1 MLSLAALPATADVL
15 RIATYDV
22 EMNRAGPGLLL
33 RDLLRGDDPV
43 VAASVQATVALKADV
58 LVLTSFDYDLDQVAL
73 DAFAGQLALLGQP
86 YPYRFSLRPNTGV
99 PTGLDLD
106 GDGELGG
113 PRDAQGYGRFS
124 GEGGMAVLSR
134 LPIRTGEVR
143 DFSGFLWRD
152 LPGALLFDGMTPE
165 AAALQRLSTTGHWD
179 VPIDLPGGGVLHLLA
194 WAATPPV
201 FDGVEDRNGRRNH
214 DEAAFWGAL
223 LDGALLDGALPM
235 AAPKPPFV
243 LIGLGNLDPV
253 DGDGIAAGIRALLSR
268 PDVQDVAPRG
278 ASRRIEAGHGG
289 DAALDTADFSAK
301 AGPGGLRVDYVL
313 PSVDLTVVGAGVM
326 WPDPSDPLAGVLA
339 TASRHRPVW
348 IDVDLP

>member
-1 MLSLAALPATADVL
+1 MFWLAALPATADVL

-22 EMNRAGPGLLL
+22 EMTRAGPGLLL

-43 VAASVQATVALKADV
+43 VAAAVQATVALKADV

-143 DFSGFLWRD
+143 DFSGFLRS
-152 LPGALLFDGMTPE
+152 E
-165 AAALQRLSTTGHWD
+165 
-179 VPIDLPGGGVLHLLA
+179 
-194 WAATPPV
+194 
-201 FDGVEDRNGRRNH
+201 
-214 DEAAFWGAL
+214 
-223 LDGALLDGALPM
+223 
-235 AAPKPPFV
+235 
-243 LIGLGNLDPV
+243 
-253 DGDGIAAGIRALLSR
+253 
-268 PDVQDVAPRG
+268 
-278 ASRRIEAGHGG
+278 
-289 DAALDTADFSAK
+289 
-301 AGPGGLRVDYVL
+301 
-313 PSVDLTVVGAGVM
+313 SVV
-326 WPDPSDPLAGVLA
+326 
-339 TASRHRPVW
+339 
-348 IDVDLP
+348 